1 VSGER
6 NSLLVL
12 SFARRGEEEM
22 VRRAVGHLTSEFPGA
37 HIAAVGTPVS
47 APALRELGLSE
58 VIVYG
63 GERGARGVMREVRGR
78 APSAAGIVYGGPG
91 FSGHLKLELVAL
103 ASDARRVYQF
113 APGRSER
120 VVGRLRLGLS
130 VWGKALC
137 AAVRLAVGG
146 VVCGIAFCWLSLR
159 RMMAGGG
166 RASRA

>member
-1 VSGER
+1 MSGER
-6 NSLLVL
+6 DSLLVL
-12 SFARRGEEEM
+12 SFARRGEEEL

-47 APALRELGLSE
+47 APVLRGLGLAD

-63 GERGARGVMREVRGR
+63 GEQGARGVMRAVRARG
-78 APSAAGIVYGGPG
+78 PAAVAVVYAEPD

-103 ASDARRVYQF
+103 ASSARRVYQF

-130 VWGKALC
+130 VLRKALC
-137 AAVRLAVGG
+137 AAVRLGVGG

-159 RMMAGGG
+159 WMMAGGG